1 MIQCDQ
7 APSEP
12 VKVEHYKNDIKIR
25 DQMLKLLS
33 IGVDFCFFQLSFFT
47 NNQNAFKTYWSGH
60 RGLLQLEKKFILVQ
74 MTNDKGGHYAGPFL
88 ASTPLSCEELHG
100 PETKV

>member
-12 VKVEHYKNDIKIR
+12 VKVEHYKNDIQIR

-33 IGVDFCFFQLSFFT
+33 IGVDFCFFQLWFFT
-47 NNQNAFKTYWSGH
+47 NNQNTFKTYWSWH
-60 RGLLQLEKKFILVQ
+60 RGLLQLEKNMILVQ
-74 MTNDKGGHYAGPFL
+74 VTKDKGGHYAGPFL
-88 ASTPLSCEELHG
+88 TSTPFSCEELHG
-100 PETKV
+100 LETKV